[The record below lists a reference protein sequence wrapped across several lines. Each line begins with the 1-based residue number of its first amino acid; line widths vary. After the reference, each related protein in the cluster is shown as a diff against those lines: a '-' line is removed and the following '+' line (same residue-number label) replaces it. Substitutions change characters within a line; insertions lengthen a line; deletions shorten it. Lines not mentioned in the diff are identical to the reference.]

1 MVGRQEKVLNSRRS
15 RMVKTVTFWTL
26 VSLLIVS
33 VLKLSFFFCFFF
45 FCYVK
50 KLEGRGEEG
59 VMAPSPPVLPALSQN
74 NREMQA
80 TDLNFEF
87 RINLQFTEKTIS

>member
-45 FCYVK
+45 LCYVK

-59 VMAPSPPVLPALSQN
+59 VMDPSPPVLPALSQN

-80 TDLNFEF
+80 TDLNLEF
-87 RINLQFTEKTIS
+87 RTNLQFTEKTIS